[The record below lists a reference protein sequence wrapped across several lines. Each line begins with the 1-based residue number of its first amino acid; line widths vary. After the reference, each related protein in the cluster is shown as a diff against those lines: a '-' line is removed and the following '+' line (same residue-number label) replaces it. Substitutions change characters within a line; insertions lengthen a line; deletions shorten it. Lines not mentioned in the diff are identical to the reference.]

1 MGKGGYTRDSRFSSL
16 STRKTSP
23 RVGGGDTLTTS
34 RRDEMLGHVSVQP
47 APRISKRSL
56 VLPLSVSCGDGR
68 HQDDNVTRQPVDE
81 RTVRRVRL
89 RCFKKGGD
97 EISFFQ
103 SKVPTRKFPFRFLF
117 QVSRTSNVIARGSA
131 CLPYRS
137 ISITYLEEFNRIRSC

>member
-1 MGKGGYTRDSRFSSL
+1 MGKDGYTRDSRFSSL

-23 RVGGGDTLTTS
+23 RVGGGDTLTTP

-68 HQDDNVTRQPVDE
+68 RQPVDE

-97 EISFFQ
+97 EIPFFQ